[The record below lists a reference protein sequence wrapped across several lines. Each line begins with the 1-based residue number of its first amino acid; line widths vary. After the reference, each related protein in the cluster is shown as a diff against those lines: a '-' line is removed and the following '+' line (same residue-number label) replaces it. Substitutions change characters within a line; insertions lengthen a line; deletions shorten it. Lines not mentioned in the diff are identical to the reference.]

1 MGYIHILGA
10 VQLAICWTVTTHY
23 TTCLHW
29 TGWWKVFFCFS
40 VTHNTAGTEVIWV
53 VLLPALVHPCCLCI
67 QLGIWNALKGDR
79 TFLCYSLQGGCLRRL
94 CRCPRNVTDLVN
106 LAQSIALHLSSR
118 AIQILRTVKC
128 TYCMNMAIFW
138 CELANLDSHL
148 SGTVSLHSNC
158 RCRRQL
164 QSVCHWT
171 MCVVLCLAIK
181 IFHLSYLFS
190 LRGNVPYVE
199 LH

>member
-1 MGYIHILGA
+1 M
-10 VQLAICWTVTTHY
+10 
-23 TTCLHW
+23 
-29 TGWWKVFFCFS
+29 
-40 VTHNTAGTEVIWV
+40 
-53 VLLPALVHPCCLCI
+53 PALVHPCCLCI

-94 CRCPRNVTDLVN
+94 CRCPQNVTDLVN

-148 SGTVSLHSNC
+148 SGAVSLHSNC
-158 RCRRQL
+158 WCRRQL
-164 QSVCHWT
+164 QSVSVNNVCGL
-171 MCVVLCLAIK
+171 MSCNQNIPFVLPILIAWKCAVCRAALVDICGGSAYTHCTNQRATKGGFVHFAIPAYQRNCSSCDTVT
-181 IFHLSYLFS
+181 L
-190 LRGNVPYVE
+190 
-199 LH
+199 